1 MTTKIIV
8 YILGFWYIISGS
20 ILILYTKETVDFFKK
35 IIQSYQ
41 LKYLSAIPAVYGI
54 LFLISGSA
62 TIHPWVFR
70 VVGLLA
76 AVEAVVA
83 FTNPQKIYSQMLDWY
98 FDKVSEQAN
107 RLFGI
112 IGVVF
117 GTVIL
122 TWIR

>member
-1 MTTKIIV
+1 MKAIV
-8 YILGFWYIISGS
+8 YLLGFGHIAVCTY
-20 ILILYTKETVDFFKK
+20 LILYTRESLDTLKGMFNT
-35 IIQSYQ
+35 YQ

-54 LFLISGSA
+54 LFLISASA